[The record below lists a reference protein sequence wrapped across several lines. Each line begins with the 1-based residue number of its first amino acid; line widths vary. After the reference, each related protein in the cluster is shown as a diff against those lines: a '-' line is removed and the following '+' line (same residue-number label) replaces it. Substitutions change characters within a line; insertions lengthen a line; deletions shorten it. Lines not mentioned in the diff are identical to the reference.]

1 MNRSL
6 AFLSA
11 ILSLVFVAS
20 ASAFHQVTPTFVEIT
35 PTSGA
40 GIVENQHWAGIRFV
54 IFDSDADVAHVG
66 STGRQIFLFDLLDRD
81 LNGSPGI
88 TQLTSGPG
96 GHRHGS
102 TGKLANLIVYDT
114 QLVPGGPRQL
124 VLLDRKTALRYP
136 LTNGGADSS
145 NPRMD
150 NSSRMVVF
158 ESSADFFA
166 TGPAGSQIYRI
177 DLRKFIHGCP
187 FPCATTGNEGLV
199 QITSSAGTSRNAVPS
214 SGGKIVAFESDGDL
228 LGLGEVASQVYTYDV
243 KRTVLTLLGRG
254 PGTSGKPS
262 ISLNGGWVAF
272 ESDTDL
278 MGNGSVGTNVYA
290 RKRNHSFPLQV
301 SVAQGGHSSG
311 ASLSSNGHAVT
322 FVSSADL
329 AGTGSDGPEVFSYDL
344 RRQELQQITDSPNT
358 VNTAAYSGGVFVSF
372 LSNGDPL
379 GTGTNDFGLYLVN
392 LFTLGSATVP

>member
-11 ILSLVFVAS
+11 VLSSMFVAS
-20 ASAFHQVTPTFVEIT
+20 ASAFHQVTPTLVEIT

-40 GIVENQHWAGIRFV
+40 GIVENQRWAGIRYV
-54 IFDSDADVAHVG
+54 IFDSDADVVHAG

-96 GHRHGS
+96 DHRHGS

-124 VLLDRKTALRYP
+124 VLLDRKKALRYP
-136 LTNGGADSS
+136 LTNGLADSS

-150 NSSRMVVF
+150 ESSRMVVF
-158 ESSADFFA
+158 ESTADFFA

-177 DLRKFIHGCP
+177 DLRKFLPGCP
-187 FPCATTGNEGLV
+187 FPCVTTGNEGLA
-199 QITSSAGTSRNAVPS
+199 QITSRAGTSRNAVPS
-214 SGGKIVAFESDGDL
+214 SGGKIIAFESDADF
-228 LGLGEVASQVYTYDV
+228 LGLGEATSQVYTYDV
-243 KRTVLTLLGRG
+243 KRALFTILGRG
-254 PGTSGKPS
+254 PGTSGRPS

-278 MGNGSVGTNVYA
+278 MGNGSTGTNVYA
-290 RKRNHSFPLQV
+290 RKRNHSFPEQV
-301 SVAQGGHSSG
+301 SFGAGGHSSG
-311 ASLSSNGHAVT
+311 ASLSANGHAVT
-322 FVSSADL
+322 LVSSADL

-344 RRQELQQITDSPNT
+344 RRNELRQITNGPNT

-372 LSNGDPL
+372 LSNGDLL
-379 GTGTNDFGLYLVN
+379 GTGTNEFGLYLVN
-392 LFTLGSATVP
+392 LFTLDDTVP